1 MRVKI
6 FKNER
11 NCLVNLKRGD
21 KPIHDD
27 RLNKLSYN
35 RLNRIKE
42 SVLGLEPTTTFLRSI
57 FLSIHIHVK
66 NSANSAKRLSMLCM
80 ILLYT
85 VILSGCF
92 LYPSEQEVLAP
103 PLKAP
108 PKVTYATVDVEKG
121 RIEKSINC
129 TGYMVSINKVSLFY
143 KESLGRLKSIN
154 VKIGDYVE
162 KGDVLIEL
170 DTEDI
175 LSDIKISELALRKS
189 EIDLLQKKASEADQY
204 AVLKAQIDIEAKK
217 EEIENLKSKL
227 DLAKLI
233 APISGEIDYIN
244 KDYSVGDRIPAY
256 TDLCRIVDQTQLQLE
271 YTGDKSYE
279 FRLGMEVEVSIK
291 NAPYKGE
298 VVSTPS
304 NMPETLGGKKDTVYI
319 KVVDLPQDIKP
330 GETVRIKLVLE
341 QKDDIYKLPREL
353 VKIYNGR
360 KYVPVLINDMK
371 VEKTVETG
379 IETPTE
385 VEIVSGLKESDKVII
400 H

>member
-1 MRVKI
+1 MTEGM
-6 FKNER
+6 FKN
-11 NCLVNLKRGD
+11 KRYC
-21 KPIHDD
+21 KI
-27 RLNKLSYN
+27 N
-35 RLNRIKE
+35 
-42 SVLGLEPTTTFLRSI
+42 SVTI
-57 FLSIHIHVK
+57 V
-66 NSANSAKRLSMLCM
+66 KRLFVSCTV
-80 ILLYT
+80 LLYI

-103 PLKAP
+103 PLKSP
-108 PKVTYATVDVEKG
+108 PKITYTTVDVERG

-129 TGYMVSINKVSLFY
+129 TGYMVSVNKVNLFY

-154 VKIGDYVE
+154 VKLGDYVE
-162 KGDVLIEL
+162 KGDSLIEL

-204 AVLKAQIDIEAKK
+204 AILKAQIDIDVKK
-217 EEIENLKSKL
+217 EEIESLKSKL
-227 DLAKLI
+227 ELTKLV

-244 KDYSVGDRIPAY
+244 NNYSVGDRIPAY

-271 YTGDKSYE
+271 YTGDKSNE
-279 FRLGMEVEVSIK
+279 FRLGMEVEVFIK
-291 NAPYKGE
+291 DILYKGE

-304 NMPETLGGKKDTVYI
+304 NMPESLGGKKDTVYI
-319 KVVDLPQDIKP
+319 KAIELPQEIKP
-330 GETVRIKLVLE
+330 GETARIKLVLE
-341 QKDDIYKLPREL
+341 QKDHVLKLPREL
-353 VKIYNGR
+353 VKMYSGR
-360 KYVPVLINDMK
+360 KYVPVLINEVK

-385 VEIVSGLKESDKVII
+385 VEIVSGLNEGDKVII